1 MRYDPPLKKALKAAG
16 GVTALAGQ
24 LGIVPSAIPQWRR
37 APAHH
42 CLAIAKLTGISPH
55 ELRPDIFGAAPVA
68 APERAAA

>member
-1 MRYDPPLKKALKAAG
+1 MPYDPPLKKAIAAAG
-16 GVTALAGQ
+16 GVVALSGK

-68 APERAAA
+68 APEQAAA